1 MVYEHLKSIWLPS
14 LFIFNILLKLLA
26 NAMRPT
32 KKFNGV
38 KIGRNKVVL
47 IHRWR
52 NYLCSNSKNQQ
63 EQQKSSRTNKKWQGC
78 RIQG

>member
-14 LFIFNILLKLLA
+14 LFIFSILLKLLA

-47 IHRWR
+47 IHR
-52 NYLCSNSKNQQ
+52 
-63 EQQKSSRTNKKWQGC
+63 
-78 RIQG
+78 